1 MDNTLNFHFY
11 HECYGEHGHEYPL
24 ILIPLEQTLHIWIG
38 AEEYDVTPKELC
50 FIPCGLGGTG
60 ATFPDH
66 CWSLIFQGKRWNG
79 KRQCCFQNRSFFQSA
94 TKLHN
99 WSI

>member
-11 HECYGEHGHEYPL
+11 HECYGEHGHEYPQ

-50 FIPCGLGGTG
+50 FIPCGLLHRCN
-60 ATFPDH
+60 FSR
-66 CWSLIFQGKRWNG
+66 SLLVINISRKALEREASVLF
-79 KRQCCFQNRSFFQSA
+79 SEP
-94 TKLHN
+94 HN
-99 WSI
+99 